1 MLAVRDIHLFVTLI
15 MVDEV
20 WIFVFKCLQFWS
32 LGKNNITSNVRK
44 HSTKFTLPICDLS
57 CMVQSVYML
66 KLIYLDIN
74 SWIQFVKGTELN
86 TLLSLE
92 DTNLLSFLPW
102 KWLSK
107 SACVVFCYCY
117 CYYDCYYCCRHRHHS
132 FVICCLFGKMKKL
145 MVAILHRTFSGV
157 RPLAQELFFFFFPL
171 AHDMI
176 RGCTLL
182 EFTVNLNI

>member
-1 MLAVRDIHLFVTLI
+1 MLAVWDIHLFVTLI

-117 CYYDCYYCCRHRHHS
+117 YCCHHRHDS
-132 FVICCLFGKMKKL
+132 FVICCLFWQNEKANGSYFASYLFLCK
-145 MVAILHRTFSGV
+145 TFGTGTI
-157 RPLAQELFFFFFPL
+157 LFFFFFFL
-171 AHDMI
+171 WQMTWSEVVHY
-176 RGCTLL
+176 
-182 EFTVNLNI
+182 